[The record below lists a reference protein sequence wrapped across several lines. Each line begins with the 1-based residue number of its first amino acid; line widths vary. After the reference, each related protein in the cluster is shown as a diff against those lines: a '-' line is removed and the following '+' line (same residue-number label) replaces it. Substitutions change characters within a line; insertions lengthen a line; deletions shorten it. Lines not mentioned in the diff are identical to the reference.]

1 MYLDHESRV
10 IDKSPLISFSF
21 VVDKALLET
30 PWDEIDHQRLP
41 IKDLILHAEY
51 RERSAV
57 HCLYSNSCDDV
68 FLFHLLHF
76 LWYICCL

>member
-1 MYLDHESRV
+1 MYLDRESRV
-10 IDKSPLISFSF
+10 IDRSIDLVFSF

-57 HCLYSNSCDDV
+57 LFLRSNSCDDV
-68 FLFHLLHF
+68 FLFHL
-76 LWYICCL
+76 